1 MERSRADAR
10 CVQLNLPPEG
20 KDDPATWVEVINKLK
35 ESIVSALDGAML
47 EREEDVKRG
56 EAQRMTVGWNFCTWF
71 LLKAGRE
78 SASANRVTDRQESLA
93 LSFEGVNLYEDALVV
108 YEELEASF
116 LQVLKEQNLSWFGK
130 LGATGAKDDSL
141 PILDSTAKPY
151 RELLQSSSISIFDFR
166 IYVFARQA
174 QLLGKIG
181 RITEIAKRGQWF
193 VASLTRRLR
202 ESAVSTDPW
211 QVMLPG

>member
-1 MERSRADAR
+1 M
-10 CVQLNLPPEG
+10 QLNLPPEG

-71 LLKAGRE
+71 LLKVSRE
-78 SASANRVTDRQESLA
+78 CMRMPVRLLTLKESLA
-93 LSFEGVNLYEDALVV
+93 LSFEGVQLDEDALVV

-130 LGATGAKDDSL
+130 LGATGPRDDSL
-141 PILDSTAKPY
+141 PILDSTAKSY

-202 ESAVSTDPW
+202 ENEVSMSASMD
-211 QVMLPG
+211 